1 MHESKPTD
9 KPSTDGTRER
19 VSGPFKGYHVVA
31 IGSCVG
37 GEGSGY
43 RGFYKIY
50 RGAPSGYYTEQP
62 LAQGRCGP
70 ESSSVID
77 AVRMAE
83 TAAAF
88 QIQGMPADS
97 PPSAAT
103 SAGPTTPRRIP

>member
-1 MHESKPTD
+1 MHQSKPTD
-9 KPSTDGTRER
+9 KPSNDGTRER

-31 IGSCVG
+31 LGCHIG
-37 GEGSGY
+37 GEGSAY

-50 RGAPSGYYTEQP
+50 RSTPGSYYSEQP

-70 ESSSVID
+70 ESSSGIG
-77 AVRMAE
+77 ALRMAE

-97 PPSAAT
+97 TVSAAT
-103 SAGPTTPRRIP
+103 SAGPTTQRRIP